1 MDESAAPVPLL
12 SRQGLEETILGLI
25 SFQSLLEWPLG
36 ELGTAAWGEKGVPP
50 AEPPAALLSPQFLAP
65 QEHQSIWGYLESPAA
80 PGDVKAEPWQV
91 YSSRGKQEQRSC
103 SSSELV
109 LTSLLWE

>member
-36 ELGTAAWGEKGVPP
+36 ELGTAVCHLQPSCHPNSWRPRSTKASGGTWSHLQP
-50 AEPPAALLSPQFLAP
+50 
-65 QEHQSIWGYLESPAA
+65 LEM
-80 PGDVKAEPWQV
+80 
-91 YSSRGKQEQRSC
+91 
-103 SSSELV
+103 
-109 LTSLLWE
+109 